1 MKMYHVYIKSTYDKE
16 YKECATEKPVNGPES
31 GFLEISL
38 THHAAPGFY
47 AEREEL
53 IKEMTE

>member
-1 MKMYHVYIKSTYDKE
+1 MKMYHVYIKSKTDPSCKKRATKE
-16 YKECATEKPVNGPES
+16 PLNGPES
-31 GFLEISL
+31 GFLEIVL
-38 THHAAPGFY
+38 TEHAEPGFY